1 MGVSGSGKSTIGRLL
16 AAEIAIPFID
26 ADELHPPSN
35 VAKMAA
41 GDPLTD
47 ADRTPWLT
55 AVGIALAASPV
66 VVACS
71 ALKLAY
77 RDRLRE
83 LAPSLEIVYL
93 KADPDLLAD
102 RLAER
107 THEFMPPS
115 LLASQLDV
123 LEIPTE
129 VESPLILDA
138 RMAPHE
144 LVAIVRRQPRGGLT
158 AASATLSST
167 CRARTR

>member
-26 ADELHPPSN
+26 ADELHSPSN

-47 ADRTPWLT
+47 ADRAPWLT

-83 LAPSLEIVYL
+83 LAPSLVIVYL

-123 LEIPTE
+123 LEMPTE

-144 LVAIVRRQPRGGLT
+144 LVAIVRRQPREP
-158 AASATLSST
+158 
-167 CRARTR
+167 